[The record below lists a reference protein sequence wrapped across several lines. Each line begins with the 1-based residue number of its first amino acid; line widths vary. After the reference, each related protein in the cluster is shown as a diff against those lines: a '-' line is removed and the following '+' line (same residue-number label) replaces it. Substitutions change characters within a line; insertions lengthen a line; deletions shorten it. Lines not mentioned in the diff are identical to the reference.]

1 LKSNNT
7 GNADIR
13 NLKQGDTAVEAESVI
28 SIVPAIAG
36 GNV

>member
-1 LKSNNT
+1 LKGSNT
-7 GNADIR
+7 GNTDIR
-13 NLKQGDTAVEAESVI
+13 SLQQGDTAVEAESVI